1 VPLRQRLLPAVHQLL
16 AQQSAHGL
24 GKLAVHGSKLAL
36 DLAVDDDKGEQVWLG
51 RMCVIFYPAAAMGMN
66 IKDPEVHAMA
76 RELAARRST
85 TVTDAVRQALRAELE
100 RSGHESEE
108 QTIRLRKQRVQE
120 LLDRFRRLSWP
131 EGVSSKELQDAL
143 YDEHGLPI

>member
-1 VPLRQRLLPAVHQLL
+1 MR
-16 AQQSAHGL
+16 SMY
-24 GKLAVHGSKLAL
+24 
-36 DLAVDDDKGEQVWLG
+36 LG
-51 RMCVIFYPAAAMGMN
+51 RILSTFYPAAAMGMN

-108 QTIRLRKQRVQE
+108 QAIRLRKQHVQE
-120 LLDRFRRLSWP
+120 LLDRFGRLTWP
-131 EGVSSKELQDAL
+131 EGLTSKELQDEL
-143 YDEHGLPI
+143 YDEQGLPV

>member
-1 VPLRQRLLPAVHQLL
+1 
-16 AQQSAHGL
+16 
-24 GKLAVHGSKLAL
+24 
-36 DLAVDDDKGEQVWLG
+36 VDDDKGEQVWLG
-51 RMCVIFYPAAAMGMN
+51 RMSVIFYPAAAMGMN